1 MGTSSTRRALI
12 VGGGIAGMSTAIT
25 LGKIGMAVDL
35 IDLDPHWRV
44 YGAGISITGPTLRA
58 FGALGILDAVRR
70 EGFTGDGIQVCDA
83 QGAPS
88 HVVPT
93 PIVADGDVPGS
104 GGIMRPVLHRILSEK
119 TLASGAQVRL
129 GLTVDRLDPDSDGV
143 TACLSDGTS
152 GRYDLVVG
160 ADGVFSKVRRLL
172 FPEAPGPVYTG
183 QCVWRVT
190 VPRPPE
196 VVRRMFFLGGPVK
209 VGLTPVSRDEMY
221 MFLLET
227 GPKRPALPDDQ
238 LPGELKRLLAG
249 YGGVLRDVR
258 EGLNPS
264 SHVVLRPLEGF
275 LLPRT
280 PAEKARVLLSAYGA
294 WFEGHRLAGVAALET
309 DAYKKEHLAEVVG
322 LYTIE
327 RFKGEGV
334 GVRILASLTDVA
346 VERGCRAMFACTSN
360 VRAGQFFERS
370 GFVRVEPSEIPQ
382 QKWKGR
388 RKPLPEC
395 FWFDL

>member
-1 MGTSSTRRALI
+1 MRAARPLSCTHFSNTMETSSTRRALI

-25 LGKIGMAVDL
+25 LRKIGMAVDL
-35 IDLDPHWRV
+35 IDLDPQWRV

-129 GLTVDRLDPDSDGV
+129 GLTVDRLDPDADGV
-143 TACLSDGTS
+143 TASLSDGTS

-196 VVRRMFFLGGPVK
+196 VERRMFFLGGPVK
-209 VGLTPVSRDEMY
+209 VGLTPVSHDEMY
-221 MFLLET
+221 MFVLET

-238 LPGELKRLLAG
+238 LPGELRRLLAG
-249 YGGVLRDVR
+249 YGGVLQDIR
-258 EGLNPS
+258 EGLSPS

-275 LLPRT
+275 LLPRPWEKGRAILIGDAAHPTT
-280 PAEKARVLLSAYGA
+280 PHLASGAGMAVEDALVLGEELARHASVEAA
-294 WFEGHRLAGVAALET
+294 FEGFMNRRYERCRLVVENSLEIGRREQ
-309 DAYKKEHLAEVVG
+309 AQAPMQQQAELV
-322 LYTIE
+322 E
-327 RFKGEGV
+327 RSL
-334 GVRILASLTDVA
+334 RILA
-346 VERGCRAMFACTSN
+346 
-360 VRAGQFFERS
+360 
-370 GFVRVEPSEIPQ
+370 EPI
-382 QKWKGR
+382 
-388 RKPLPEC
+388 
-395 FWFDL
+395 

>member
-1 MGTSSTRRALI
+1 MGNSSTRRALI

-25 LGKIGMAVDL
+25 LGKIGVAVDL
-35 IDLDPHWRV
+35 IDLDPQWRV

-83 QGAPS
+83 QGQPS

-129 GLTVDRLDPDSDGV
+129 GLTVDALHSDAEGV
-143 TACLSDGTS
+143 TALMSDGTS
-152 GRYDLVVG
+152 HRYDLVVG

-190 VPRPPE
+190 VPRQPE

-221 MFLLET
+221 MFVLET
-227 GPKRPALPDDQ
+227 GPKRPPMPD
-238 LPGELKRLLAG
+238 E
-249 YGGVLRDVR
+249 
-258 EGLNPS
+258 
-264 SHVVLRPLEGF
+264 
-275 LLPRT
+275 
-280 PAEKARVLLSAYGA
+280 
-294 WFEGHRLAGVAALET
+294 
-309 DAYKKEHLAEVVG
+309 
-322 LYTIE
+322 
-327 RFKGEGV
+327 
-334 GVRILASLTDVA
+334 
-346 VERGCRAMFACTSN
+346 
-360 VRAGQFFERS
+360 
-370 GFVRVEPSEIPQ
+370 
-382 QKWKGR
+382 
-388 RKPLPEC
+388 
-395 FWFDL
+395 